1 MKKTEKKKKHEQI
14 FPGTC
19 GKNIKRSN
27 MGNFGPTDWSK
38 NMFEE
43 IVAEDFPDVVIYIK
57 LQNRKLI
64 NPQKDKY
71 KEKYM

>member
-1 MKKTEKKKKHEQI
+1 
-14 FPGTC
+14 
-19 GKNIKRSN
+19 
-27 MGNFGPTDWSK
+27 
-38 NMFEE
+38 MFEE